1 MSERTA
7 SLSLV
12 LSIGVY
18 ISSNYTKYSLVRVA
32 RAREAIC
39 GSAGHLALPAAE
51 GGAA

>member
-1 MSERTA
+1 MSVRAA

-18 ISSNYTKYSLVRVA
+18 FSSDYTKYSLVQAA
-32 RAREAIC
+32 RAREAVC
-39 GSAGHLALPAAE
+39 GSAAE

>member
-1 MSERTA
+1 MSVRAA

-18 ISSNYTKYSLVRVA
+18 ISSNYTKYSLVQAA
-32 RAREAIC
+32 RAREAVC
-39 GSAGHLALPAAE
+39 GSAAE

>member
-7 SLSLV
+7 NLSLV

-18 ISSNYTKYSLVRVA
+18 FLGNYTKYSLVRVA
-32 RAREAIC
+32 RAREDVY
-39 GSAGHLALPAAE
+39 GSAGRLALPVAE